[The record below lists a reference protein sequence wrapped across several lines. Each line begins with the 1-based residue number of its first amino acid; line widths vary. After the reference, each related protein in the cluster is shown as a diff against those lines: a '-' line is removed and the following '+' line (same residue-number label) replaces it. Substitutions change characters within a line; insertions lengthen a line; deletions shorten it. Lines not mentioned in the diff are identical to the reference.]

1 MSQLI
6 DNLNSIYNEKQEKI
20 KPENIKAGVKI
31 FDVVGAYE
39 TLDTSDATAAEND
52 IFAGKTAYVNGA
64 KVIGTYEPEVME
76 FDENSDI
83 AFTRLEYLESTGTQ
97 YIDTGYKPNSN
108 TCYEFEYTN
117 FIDNGCMYGA
127 YTSNWANGSGLFT
140 SGIEGPDVYYWFHY
154 AGNWN
159 TSIPSVF
166 SKDASIKIDKNVFTL
181 NDTSTYTASANTFS
195 VSYNLYIFGGNM
207 GGNLTSP
214 VSYRLKKFNIIENG
228 VKIREFVPVRSN
240 IDGTLGLFDGVE
252 QKFYT
257 NAGTGKFVGGPAIL
271 PVDYTDFETNY
282 QRVEYI
288 ESTGKQYIHTGV
300 KPTAGVHSAWVDFQV
315 TKVVA
320 SKESWILAQWYNE
333 GWRCGGTGSS
343 DATTLNLDATRGFTY
358 TGNNAF
364 ERIQGYSAASTITAP
379 YEMTLFGQRE
389 NSSVR
394 YYDYSFYKL
403 YGCKIWENGILIRDF
418 IPCYRKSDSIRGV
431 YDLVDKK
438 FYRSSSGVS
447 NDFIAGP
454 NVTTVGTAYISKGL
468 THYFKLD
475 GNLDEII
482 YDTTKLNFGAKF
494 SPDSN
499 LLRSCCNTSNGY
511 VLFDTTNVSRTAFS
525 ISVLAKADSTNTGD
539 NHMMISLCGP
549 GPSDN
554 VSASTNTA
562 CALKISNGN
571 LAVDFC
577 HAAMSSTV
585 KPVGDN
591 TWHRYTVTYDGSVVK
606 LYNNDSL
613 VGSQTKTLSVN
624 SNAFGIIGN
633 WLPSW
638 EMFFKGLLSNLLIY
652 DRALTETEI
661 AHNYH
666 QDSMLLGEV

>member
-39 TLDTSDATAAEND
+39 TLDTSDATAVEND

-64 KVIGTYEPEVME
+64 KVIGTYEPEVIV
-76 FDENSDI
+76 FDENSEI

-97 YIDTGYKPNSN
+97 YIDTGIKALSTVGVTMKVASIDGGENAFLGAWEGSN
-108 TCYEFEYTN
+108 GILFGQTN
-117 FIDNGCMYGA
+117 WWDNGTEFA
-127 YTSNWANGSGLFT
+127 IATKSTWLHAN
-140 SGIEGPDVYYWFHY
+140 
-154 AGNWN
+154 
-159 TSIPSVF
+159 
-166 SKDASIKIDKNVFTL
+166 
-181 NDTSTYTASANTFS
+181 
-195 VSYNLYIFGGNM
+195 VSYTPDFHTFVYDPINKTGTIDGNDIIDFVTNSTGLNKNITIYKNSVGGIRAV
-207 GGNLTSP
+207 GCRVASCKI
-214 VSYRLKKFNIIENG
+214 YDNG
-228 VKIREFVPVRSN
+228 VLVRDFIPVRSN
-240 IDGTLGLFDGVE
+240 IDGTLGLFDVVE

-257 NAGTGKFVGGPAIL
+257 NAGTDEFVGGPAIL

-300 KPTAGVHSAWVDFQV
+300 KPTAGVHSAWVDFQA

-389 NSSVR
+389 NSTVR

-418 IPCYRKSDSIRGV
+418 IPCYRKSDSSRGV

-438 FYRSSSGVS
+438 FYKSSSGVS

-482 YDTTKLNFGAKF
+482 YDTTKLNFGTKF
-494 SPDSN
+494 SPDSK